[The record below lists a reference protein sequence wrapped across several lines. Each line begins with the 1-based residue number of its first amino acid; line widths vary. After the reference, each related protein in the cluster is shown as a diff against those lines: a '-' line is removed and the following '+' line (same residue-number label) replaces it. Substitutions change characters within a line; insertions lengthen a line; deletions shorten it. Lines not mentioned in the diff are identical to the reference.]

1 MRYRKLDS
9 DGDCSFG
16 RSALDFISDTPETV
30 AQAVRTR
37 LLLLRGEWFLDVT
50 DGTPY
55 ATEILGA
62 NTAQTYDLAIRERIL
77 DTQGVTGIVSYES
90 NLADRALT
98 VIATIDTLYGQSTV
112 SAAL

>member
-9 DGDCSFG
+9 SGDCSFG

-98 VIATIDTLYGQSTV
+98 VVATIDTLYGQSTV

>member
-9 DGDCSFG
+9 SGDCSFG

-77 DTQGVTGIVSYES
+77 GTQGVTGIVSYES

-98 VIATIDTLYGQSTV
+98 VVATIDTLYGQSTV

>member
-1 MRYRKLDS
+1 MRYRKLDA
-9 DGDCSFG
+9 DGDAVFG
-16 RSALDFISDTPETV
+16 RSSLDFISNSPETV

-98 VIATIDTLYGQSTV
+98 VTATINTLYGQSTV